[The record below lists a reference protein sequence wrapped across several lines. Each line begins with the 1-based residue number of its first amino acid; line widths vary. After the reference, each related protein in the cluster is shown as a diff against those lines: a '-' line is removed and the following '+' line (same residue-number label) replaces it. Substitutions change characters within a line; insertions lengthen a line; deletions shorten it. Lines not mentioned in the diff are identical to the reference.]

1 MIHKEHLPTL
11 ARLIC
16 CKAQRSLFDSMSKS
30 RSRLLSSRV
39 IKLTPDGAVYTLIVL
54 VLLLCPA
61 TTAVAQSNQVASTPS
76 PSVMLQIIQAED
88 ERRWSP
94 ALETLLSDSSESVRS
109 RAALASGRIGDEKAV
124 PTLISMLRADPSIAV
139 RAKAAFALGE
149 IESATAADELVAQLT
164 KTSQPVEVRARII
177 EALGKIAA
185 SLPGSDEARSR
196 ALGAAILNALESE
209 RRNRPNSR
217 QVVLMSFTAALRAR
231 PEGAGKV
238 IALFLSDSDS
248 RVRAD
253 AGNALAR
260 LRAGDGNEQMRSL
273 LANDP
278 DPIVRANAAR
288 TLGATEDKTALAVL
302 LDRATRDVDLRV
314 RVSAIRALASLRNP
328 NATEPLLMKGQ
339 KLTERRLRGRPT
351 EINEVI
357 GIATSLGRVA
367 EASGAQDVVSWL
379 RRVRDDLNNT
389 APEVEIALVR
399 VSPAAYL
406 GDLGADTAGVKTVQ
420 ETLILHW
427 KAAASIAQAL
437 GEITSLPDST
447 ESKRSYTERALVLLR
462 AMLDYRRSGIQLK
475 TLVAPNPQK
484 GIPDVLRAFALHKP
498 EGLEKVLLDHL
509 KESDVI
515 VRATAAELL
524 ADLPPTEAITR
535 TLVSALPQAM
545 RDVLNDAALAILD
558 GLGKQNTPDAN
569 NAIKLALESSDH
581 LLRKRAATLLQ
592 ANGAGD
598 FSERARNV
606 QSRNT
611 GTDYERAVSRIG
623 KRVTAVVSTSKGSFT
638 IELLPDAAPLNVDNF
653 IQLATS
659 GYFRGLT
666 FHRVVPNFVIQG
678 GDPRGD
684 GNGGPGYQIRCE
696 INEAPYER
704 GAVGMAL
711 SGKDTGGSQWFV
723 THSAQ
728 PHLDGGYTVFGKV
741 IAGME
746 VVDKITRGDLI
757 RSITIN
763 EPKSGTTR
771 SRRRR
776 D

>member
-1 MIHKEHLPTL
+1 
-11 ARLIC
+11 
-16 CKAQRSLFDSMSKS
+16 MSKF
-30 RSRLLSSRV
+30 RSIQSSRV
-39 IKLTPDGAVYTLIVL
+39 LNIAFDAPVYALIVF
-54 VLLLCPA
+54 VLLLSPA
-61 TTAVAQSNQVASTPS
+61 ISVAQTNNVASTPPS
-76 PSVMLQIIQAED
+76 SVMLQIIKAED
-88 ERRWSP
+88 ERRWGP
-94 ALETLLSDSSESVRS
+94 DLNTLLSDSSESVRT
-109 RAALASGRIGDEKAV
+109 RAAIAAGRIGDQNAV
-124 PTLISMLRADPSIAV
+124 PALISMLGADPSIAA

-149 IESATAADELVAQLT
+149 IESATAAEELVAQLT
-164 KTSQPVEVRARII
+164 KTSQPIQVRARII

-185 SLPGSDEARSR
+185 ALPRNDEARSR
-196 ALGAAILNALESE
+196 ALGTAILNALDSE
-209 RRNRPNSR
+209 LRNRPNNR
-217 QVVLMSFTAALRAR
+217 EVVLISFTAALRAR

-238 IALFLSDSDS
+238 IALFLSDPDS

-260 LRAGDGNEQMRSL
+260 LRAGEGNEKLRNL
-273 LANDP
+273 LVNDS

-288 TLGATEDKTALAVL
+288 TLGATEDKASLGVL
-302 LDRATRDVDLRV
+302 LDRAARDADLRV

-328 NATEPLLMKGQ
+328 TATKPLLLRGK

-351 EINEVI
+351 EINEVLE
-357 GIATSLGRVA
+357 IATALGRAA
-367 EASGAQDVVSWL
+367 EASRDQDVVSWL

-389 APEVEIALVR
+389 APEAEIALVR

-406 GDLGADTAGVKTVQ
+406 EDLGADAAGVKAVQ

-427 KAAASIAQAL
+427 KAGASIAQAL
-437 GEITSLPDST
+437 GEIASLPDST
-447 ESKRSYTERALVLLR
+447 VAKRSYSERAIVLLR
-462 AMLDYRRSGIQLK
+462 AMLDYRRSGIRLK
-475 TLVAPNPQK
+475 TLVAPHPEK

-498 EGLEKVLLDHL
+498 EGLERVLQDYL

-524 ADLPPTEAITR
+524 GGLPPTQLITR

-545 RDVLNDAALAILD
+545 RDELNDAALAILD
-558 GLGKQNTPDAN
+558 ALGKQNNPDAN
-569 NAIKLALESSDH
+569 NAIKLALESPDH

-592 ANGAGD
+592 ANGVGD
-598 FSERARNV
+598 FSDRARNV

-611 GTDYERAVSRIG
+611 AADYERVVSRLG
-623 KRVTAVVSTSKGSFT
+623 KRVTAAVSTSKGSFT

-653 IQLATS
+653 IQLAKS
-659 GYFRGLT
+659 GYFRSLT

-723 THSAQ
+723 THSPQ

>member
-1 MIHKEHLPTL
+1 
-11 ARLIC
+11 
-16 CKAQRSLFDSMSKS
+16 MSKFRSTQSS
-30 RSRLLSSRV
+30 RFSNIAFDAAVYGLLVFVLLS
-39 IKLTPDGAVYTLIVL
+39 PDISI
-54 VLLLCPA
+54 
-61 TTAVAQSNQVASTPS
+61 AQKTNSAASTPP
-76 PSVMLQIIQAED
+76 PSVMLQVIKAED

-94 ALETLLSDSSESVRS
+94 DLNTLMSDSSESVRT
-109 RAALASGRIGDEKAV
+109 RAAIAAGRIGDQNAV
-124 PTLISMLRADPSIAV
+124 PALISMLGTDPSIAV

-149 IESATAADELVAQLT
+149 IQSATAVEELLAQLT
-164 KTSQPVEVRARII
+164 KTSQLIEVRARII
-177 EALGKIAA
+177 EALGKIAGA
-185 SLPGSDEARSR
+185 LPRNDEARSQT
-196 ALGAAILNALESE
+196 LGTAILNALDAELQ
-209 RRNRPNSR
+209 NRPNNR
-217 QVVLMSFTAALRAR
+217 EVVLIGFTAALRAG
-231 PEGAGKV
+231 PKGAGKV
-238 IALFLSDSDS
+238 IALFLSDPDS

-260 LRAGDGNEQMRSL
+260 LRASEGNEKLRNL
-273 LANDP
+273 LTDDP

-288 TLGATEDKTALAVL
+288 TLGATEDKASLGLL
-302 LDRATRDVDLRV
+302 LDRAARDADLRV
-314 RVSAIRALASLRNP
+314 RVSAIRALASLKNP
-328 NATEPLLMKGQ
+328 TATKPLLLRGK

-351 EINEVI
+351 AINEVLE
-357 GIATSLGRVA
+357 IASALGRTA
-367 EASGAQDVVSWL
+367 EGSRDQDVISWL
-379 RRVRDDLNNT
+379 RRVRIDLNNT
-389 APEVEIALVR
+389 APEAEIALAR

-406 GDLGADTAGVKTVQ
+406 EDLGAGAAGVKAVQ
-420 ETLILHW
+420 EILILHW
-427 KAAASIAQAL
+427 RAGASIAQAL
-437 GEITSLPDST
+437 GEIASLPDST
-447 ESKRSYTERALVLLR
+447 ATKRSFSERAIVLLR
-462 AMLDYRRSGIQLK
+462 AMLDYRRSGIRLK
-475 TLVAPNPQK
+475 TLVASHPEK

-498 EGLEKVLLDHL
+498 EDLERALQDHL

-524 ADLPPTEAITR
+524 GGLAPTETITR
-535 TLVSALPQAM
+535 TLVSALPKAM
-545 RDVLNDAALAILD
+545 RDELNDASLAILD
-558 GLGKQNTPDAN
+558 ALGKQKNPDAN
-569 NAIKLALESSDH
+569 NAIKLALESPDH
-581 LLRKRAATLLQ
+581 LLRKRAAMLLQ
-592 ANGAGD
+592 ANGVGN
-598 FSERARNV
+598 FSDRARNV

-611 GTDYERAVSRIG
+611 AADYERVVSRLG
-623 KRVTAVVSTSKGSFT
+623 KRVTAAVSTSKGSFT
-638 IELLPDAAPLNVDNF
+638 IELLPDAAPLTVDNF
-653 IQLATS
+653 IQLAKS
-659 GYFRGLT
+659 GYFRSLT

-723 THSAQ
+723 THSPQ